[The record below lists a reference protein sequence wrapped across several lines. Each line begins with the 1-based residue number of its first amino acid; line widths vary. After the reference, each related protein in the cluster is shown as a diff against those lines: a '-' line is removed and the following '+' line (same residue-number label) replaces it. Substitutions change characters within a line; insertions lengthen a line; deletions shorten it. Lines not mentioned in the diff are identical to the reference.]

1 MSDAAPAAAAE
12 VQVRRHPDAHRLAL
26 LAGLVALL
34 ALVLAR
40 LGGLGDGAAAQN
52 FVVVFT
58 SIVVEALPFVMLG
71 ALVSALIE
79 VVVPE
84 RAFDRLARLPARLQ
98 VPGAVAG
105 GLAFPVCE
113 CGSVPVARR
122 LILKGMHPAAG
133 VAFMLAAPI
142 VNPVV
147 IASTFV
153 AYQGRAQWEMALG
166 RVTLGIGVALVIGW
180 LIGRRVEAATLLR
193 PQAHDHCRPAG
204 GRLGAL
210 VEHWTADL
218 FFMGKFVVAGGALA
232 AALQTAVPQD
242 AFAGLLGSAPVS
254 AVVMMALAFC
264 LSLCSE
270 ADAFVAISF
279 GQFPLSSQLAF
290 LVFGPVIDIKLAL
303 LYAATFGR
311 AFVLDVMLLAAAVTL
326 TGAMLFDFL
335 VT

>member
-1 MSDAAPAAAAE
+1 MCDAAPAALADG
-12 VQVRRHPDAHRLAL
+12 QVRRHPDAYRLAL
-26 LAGLVALL
+26 LAGLAIVVALM
-34 ALVLAR
+34 LAR
-40 LGGLGDGAAAQN
+40 VGGVGDGAAAEN

-153 AYQGRAQWEMALG
+153 AYQGRAQWEMVLG
-166 RVTLGIGVALVIGW
+166 RVILGMGLALVVGW
-180 LIGRRVEAATLLR
+180 MIGRRPDAGTFLR
-193 PQAHDHCRPAG
+193 RQAHDHADHGG
-204 GRLGAL
+204 GRLSSL
-210 VEHWTADL
+210 VEHWTGDA

-242 AFAGLLGSAPVS
+242 VFSGLLGSAPVS

-290 LVFGPVIDIKLAL
+290 LVFGPVIDIKLVL

-311 AFVLDVMLLAAAVTL
+311 AFVLDVMLLAAAATL
-326 TGAMLFDFL
+326 TGAMFFDLL
-335 VT
+335 VA